1 MKVRAL
7 PKININPV
15 NLILLKIAV
24 MGLLGI
30 PFAYLLDK
38 GAYSYYFTRKL
49 GNENFILIS
58 YLYTFY
64 AFMVMAILYYVLGL
78 KRRIKVYMNK
88 KIVHLAKHH
97 YEWAWLITFVLASA
111 CFAYI
116 LIQTGGRHPAFEALR
131 SGYSEIQVLR
141 HNISLTIN
149 MNVYNLGFKFF
160 LPINII
166 IALFFLRRRLLSLIS
181 FLLFVLMSTFAL
193 EKGLI
198 VSTII
203 LIVIFRILISEI
215 PFKKFLYYGFLSL
228 FLISVMYFLTKF
240 ATNMPSLF
248 TGIAKRVF
256 YGQISDLPH
265 YFELFSKYKVT
276 FSSTLPP
283 YITNLFGNEGIK
295 SASRLVMEHIDP
307 IAVSK
312 GTVGVANTFF
322 VGEAYAVGGH
332 IGVLLS
338 PFIVMANLAFFV
350 YLFSRFKKNIFFV
363 FLFSWFLF
371 RIFDGIF
378 GGISYFTF
386 SGIHIILLCLFY
398 CLFSYTFVKNAKKI
412 EKRSKIIKE
421 NI

>member
-1 MKVRAL
+1 MKVRVL

-15 NLILLKIAV
+15 NLILLKIV
-24 MGLLGI
+24 IMGLLSI

-78 KRRIKVYMNK
+78 KRKIKVYMNK
-88 KIVHLAKHH
+88 KAVHLAKHH

-131 SGYSEIQVLR
+131 SDYSGIQVLR
-141 HNISLTIN
+141 HNISLTVN

-160 LPINII
+160 LAINII
-166 IALFFLRRRLLSLIS
+166 IALFFLRKRYLSLIS
-181 FLLFVLMSTFAL
+181 LLLFALMSTFAL

-203 LIVIFRILISEI
+203 LIVFCRILISEI
-215 PFKKFLYYGFLSL
+215 PFKKLLYYGFISL
-228 FLISVMYFLTKF
+228 FLISGMYLLTKF
-240 ATNMPSLF
+240 ATSFPSLF
-248 TGIAKRVF
+248 TGIIRRMF

-265 YFELFSKYKVT
+265 YFELFSNNNIS
-276 FSSTLPP
+276 FSSLLPP
-283 YITNLFGNEGIK
+283 YIANLFGIEGIK
-295 SASRLVMEHIDP
+295 PASRLVMEYTNP
-307 IAVSK
+307 AAAAQ
-312 GTVGVANTFF
+312 GTVGVANSFF
-322 VGEAYAVGGH
+322 IGEAYAVAGY
-332 IGVLLS
+332 IGVILS
-338 PFIVMANLAFFV
+338 PFIVMANLTFFV
-350 YLFSRFKKNIFFV
+350 YLFSRLKKNIFFI
-363 FLFSWFLF
+363 FLFAWFLF
-371 RIFDGIF
+371 KTFDGIF

-386 SGIHIILLCLFY
+386 SGLHIILLCVLYYLFI
-398 CLFSYTFVKNAKKI
+398 YTFIKNTKKLG
-412 EKRSKIIKE
+412 KIIEAKE
-421 NI
+421 

>member
-1 MKVRAL
+1 MKARAL
-7 PKININPV
+7 LKININPV
-15 NLILLKIAV
+15 NLILLKVIV
-24 MGLLGI
+24 MGLIGI
-30 PFAYLLDK
+30 PFAYLFDK

-49 GNENFILIS
+49 GNENYILIS

-78 KRRIKVYMNK
+78 KRKIKVYMNK
-88 KIVHLAKHH
+88 KVVHLAKHH
-97 YEWAWLITFVLASA
+97 YEWAWLITFILASA
-111 CFAYI
+111 CFAYVF
-116 LIQTGGRHPAFEALR
+116 IQTGGRHPAFEALR
-131 SGYSEIQVLR
+131 SGSYEIQVLR
-141 HNISLTIN
+141 HNISLMVN

-203 LIVIFRILISEI
+203 LIVIFRILISGI
-215 PFKKFLYYGFLSL
+215 PFKKFLQYSFSSV
-228 FLISVMYFLTKF
+228 FLISVMYFLTKS
-240 ATNMPSLF
+240 ATDITSLF
-248 TGIAKRVF
+248 IGISKRIF

-265 YFELFSKYKVT
+265 YFELFSNYKIS
-276 FSSTLPP
+276 FSALLPP
-283 YITNLFGNEGIK
+283 YIANLFGTEAIK
-295 SASRLVMEHIDP
+295 PASRLVMEYLEP
-307 IAVSK
+307 VAVSQ
-312 GTVGVANTFF
+312 GTAGVANSFF
-322 VGEAYAVGGH
+322 IGEAYAVAGYM
-332 IGVLLS
+332 GVILS
-338 PFIVMANLAFFV
+338 PFIIMANLTFFV

-386 SGIHIILLCLFY
+386 SGIHIILLFLFY
-398 CLFSYTFVKNAKKI
+398 YLFSYTFVKNAKKLG
-412 EKRSKIIKE
+412 KIIEAKE
-421 NI
+421 

>member
-15 NLILLKIAV
+15 TLILLKIAV

-30 PFAYLLDK
+30 PFAYLFDK
-38 GAYSYYFTRKL
+38 GGYAYYFTRKL
-49 GNENFILIS
+49 GSENFILIS

-78 KRRIKVYMNK
+78 KRKIKVYMNK
-88 KIVHLAKHH
+88 KLVHLAKHH
-97 YEWAWLITFVLASA
+97 YEWAWLITFVFAFV

-166 IALFFLRRRLLSLIS
+166 ISLFFLRKRSLSLIS
-181 FLLFVLMSTFAL
+181 LLLFALMSTFAL

-203 LIVIFRILISEI
+203 LIVFFRILISGI

-240 ATNMPSLF
+240 ATNIPSLF
-248 TGIAKRVF
+248 TGIARRIF

-265 YFELFSKYKVT
+265 YFELFSNNNIS
-276 FSSTLPP
+276 FSSLLPP
-283 YITNLFGNEGIK
+283 YIANLFGIEGIK
-295 SASRLVMEHIDP
+295 SASHLVMEYTNP
-307 IAVSK
+307 EAVSQ
-312 GTVGVANTFF
+312 GTAGVANSFF
-322 VGEAYAVGGH
+322 VGEAYAVAGH
-332 IGVLLS
+332 MGVILS
-338 PFIVMANLAFFV
+338 PFIIMANLTFFV
-350 YLFSRFKKNIFFV
+350 YLFSGLKKNIFFV

-398 CLFSYTFVKNAKKI
+398 CLFSYTFVKNAKRLKKKLII
-412 EKRSKIIKE
+412 EE

>member
-15 NLILLKIAV
+15 NLILLKIV
-24 MGLLGI
+24 IMGLLGI
-30 PFAYLLDK
+30 PFAYFFDK
-38 GAYSYYFTRKL
+38 GGYAYYFTRKL
-49 GNENFILIS
+49 GSENFILIS
-58 YLYTFY
+58 YLYTLY

-78 KRRIKVYMNK
+78 KRKIKVYMNK
-88 KIVHLAKHH
+88 KVVHLAKHH
-97 YEWAWLITFVLASA
+97 YEWAWLITFLLACA

-116 LIQTGGRHPAFEALR
+116 FIQTGGRHPAFEALR
-131 SGYSEIQVLR
+131 SGYSEIQVMR
-141 HNISLTIN
+141 HNISLTVN

-166 IALFFLRRRLLSLIS
+166 IALFFLRKRSLSLIS
-181 FLLFVLMSTFAL
+181 LLLFVLMSTFAL

-203 LIVIFRILISEI
+203 LIVIFRVLISEI
-215 PFKKFLYYGFLSL
+215 PFKKLLYYGFLSL

-240 ATNMPSLF
+240 ATSFPSLF
-248 TGIAKRVF
+248 TGIIRRIF

-265 YFELFSKYKVT
+265 YFELFSNNNIS
-276 FSSTLPP
+276 FSSLLPP
-283 YITNLFGNEGIK
+283 YIANLFGIEGIIT
-295 SASRLVMEHIDP
+295 ASRLVMEHTNP
-307 IAVSK
+307 AAASL
-312 GTVGVANTFF
+312 GTVGVANSFF
-322 VGEAYAVGGH
+322 IGEAYAVAGDM
-332 IGVLLS
+332 GVILS
-338 PFIVMANLAFFV
+338 PFIVMANLTFFV
-350 YLFSRFKKNIFFV
+350 YLFSGFKKNIFFV

-398 CLFSYTFVKNAKKI
+398 YLFSYTFVKNAKKLG
-412 EKRSKIIKE
+412 KIIEAKE
-421 NI
+421 